1 MAKKRRIK
9 RIAKASKLPNSAN
22 VLAIIA
28 SVLFLLN
35 AIVAICFK
43 DWVVSMIKLAL
54 QENPSLSS
62 LYPMLAT
69 LTTAALV
76 SMGISYFA
84 MAVLVFC
91 VNKMVMKTADRG
103 WMWGLLAVGILAFFA
118 GRMDASI
125 LTIIASIIYLT
136 NKGK

>member
-103 WMWGLLAVGILAFFA
+103 WMPRPRPNAPRHA
-118 GRMDASI
+118 G
-125 LTIIASIIYLT
+125 
-136 NKGK
+136 G